1 MDKLINIIE
10 ENIEKSIND
19 YISLISNKYNIDID
33 ELRDIWKSPTPS
45 VPSVPTV
52 PLVPSV
58 PTVPLVP
65 SVLLEPSVQKS
76 KPKKSSSPSSKIK
89 CAYKFTKGK
98 QQGEMCS
105 SIAKDNSQYCS
116 KHMKF
121 EDSGQKELKYNPL
134 PAPVEKSVDR
144 LVRLNKEINKWWHA
158 ESKLVFK
165 SNKEKIVIG
174 IYKNEIYSDLCE
186 DDIEECNKYGFKYE
200 IKSEPEPKKIE
211 PSIKKAELKKIEK
224 KSIGA
229 ITHQI
234 NTDAKN
240 VEDVI
245 SDMLENTTLDSDNES
260 GEEIEDEL
268 ELELDEEY

>member
-1 MDKLINIIE
+1 MDKLLTIIE
-10 ENIEKSIND
+10 ENIEKSVND
-19 YISLISNKYNIDID
+19 YITVISTKYNIDISD
-33 ELRDIWKSPTPS
+33 LQALWKSPSNLSVITQVPLETPS
-45 VPSVPTV
+45 PIPALK
-52 PLVPSV
+52 P
-58 PTVPLVP
+58 
-65 SVLLEPSVQKS
+65 KS
-76 KPKKSSSPSSKIK
+76 PRKKKSSSPSSSTKIK
-89 CAYKFTKGK
+89 CAYKYTKGK

-105 SIAKDNSQYCS
+105 SNAKDNSQYCS

-165 SNKEKIVIG
+165 SNKEKIVVG
-174 IYKNEIYSDLCE
+174 TYKDEIYNDLCE

-200 IKSEPEPKKIE
+200 IKQPEPKKIE
-211 PSIKKAELKKIEK
+211 PTIKKVELKKIEK
-224 KSIGA
+224 TSIGV
-229 ITHQI
+229 ITQQI
-234 NTDAKN
+234 NTSAKN

-245 SDMLENTTLDSDNES
+245 SDMLDNTHLDSDNEAS
-260 GEEIEDEL
+260 EEGEDEI